1 MKAKEIIE
9 KLLKY
14 TNDMT
19 TRTKIEKVLLFIIA
33 IYMVKFLIFLI
44 QHNFILKFIIQ

>member
-1 MKAKEIIE
+1 MKAKEIIK
-9 KLLKY
+9 KLLKD

-19 TRTKIEKVLLFIIA
+19 TRTKIEKVLLFMIA

-44 QHNFILKFIIQ
+44 QNL